1 MKKLFV
7 LLACLGIVGCSSYDG
22 GQGSAG
28 SMEQGSVGSEGSSR
42 ESIGPSLRE
51 AGEDTEHNA
60 TRRDLGGAVG
70 GSGGTSPGG
79 AVGPR

>member
-1 MKKLFV
+1 MKKLLL
-7 LLACLGIVGCSSYDG
+7 LLACLGMIGCSSYDG

-28 SMEQGSVGSEGSSR
+28 PMDQGSVGSEGSSR
-42 ESIGPSLRE
+42 GSIGPDLEE
-51 AGEDTEHNA
+51 AGEDTELNA